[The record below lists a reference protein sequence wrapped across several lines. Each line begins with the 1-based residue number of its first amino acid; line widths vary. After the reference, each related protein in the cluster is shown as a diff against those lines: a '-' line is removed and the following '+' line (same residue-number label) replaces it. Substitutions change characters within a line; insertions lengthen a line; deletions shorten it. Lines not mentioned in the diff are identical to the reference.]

1 MNMKIDTIVSTV
13 VSEIYNTDDFQVYC
27 KNILSWLNNIE
38 KNEDSKSNKEKIATT
53 V

>member
-1 MNMKIDTIVSTV
+1 MRIDTIVSIV
-13 VSEIYNTDDFQVYC
+13 IREIYNTDDFQIYC
-27 KNILSWLNNIE
+27 KNILSWLKNIV